1 MASSWK
7 PSIFSSRPVRRA
19 SAAPEDPGPAASPG
33 APAPSSAAGTGRA
46 PAADTPGAAS
56 APRPAGARRG
66 PLPSLA
72 ELGAFDGVA
81 PAQTPKRSGR
91 LTAEDLRR
99 LAVAPAERA
108 KPAAGGRPEEP
119 LARPK
124 AGRSWHADTP
134 FETVQT
140 AEGVLLKK
148 EAEARAQAQERAQ
161 AQAQA
166 QAQATPTA
174 DPGATRKTV
183 PAVNVAWADLNAA
196 VQAGWIRPEAAHA
209 LWARWL
215 ARKPLTHVE
224 DDGSPMAPLPPL
236 APSPMP
242 EEALADQELPAA
254 SPDAPPIPSPPSAAA
269 KVESMA
275 EPTAEAPR
283 PAAADEADKS
293 SAQNPQPGVPESDI
307 KPRQVV
313 EDLSPSHPSRE
324 AASAPHQFDAPSEP
338 EPIEAERAVP
348 PPPPPEAPPASPE
361 LVEVEVLEPLE
372 EANARRAAERAAQP
386 APIIQVTDVIESRP
400 EKPEKPAQ
408 AAPGWM
414 LGQYVIAL
422 LAAAVTAVS
431 VGLGH
436 VLFGPWGAAL
446 AAAFWT
452 VVVWRKT
459 SAFHASGQGLRALL
473 GAHLVLPLL
482 ALTVWQLQE
491 AAGWWPAARP
501 LDMFADAPMD
511 TLTRAAPAMRLDWRW
526 FALAGVPLI
535 AAVIWLMRLRRPALL
550 GAVTALLWM
559 VTFQAVAGVLQALG
573 LAFHGMTVFM
583 LMLGA
588 LTLLGGFYIDLKSRG
603 AGLSD
608 FARWP
613 YLCGA
618 VLLGAGWLSL
628 SVVPGPLALVRY
640 AGWLVF
646 VAWALAVARP
656 SLVALA
662 LAMAGFEAAFV
673 LAKAL
678 GSDVAGA
685 ALWLGWLVLTG
696 LALVWML
703 PRADRWASR
712 WQFWM
717 PMAWRK
723 ALTRPVA

>member
-1 MASSWK
+1 MPK
-7 PSIFSSRPVRRA
+7 L
-19 SAAPEDPGPAASPG
+19 SAE
-33 APAPSSAAGTGRA
+33 
-46 PAADTPGAAS
+46 
-56 APRPAGARRG
+56 
-66 PLPSLA
+66 
-72 ELGAFDGVA
+72 
-81 PAQTPKRSGR
+81 AQR
-91 LTAEDLRR
+91 LTS
-99 LAVAPAERA
+99 V
-108 KPAAGGRPEEP
+108 
-119 LARPK
+119 
-124 AGRSWHADTP
+124 
-134 FETVQT
+134 
-140 AEGVLLKK
+140 
-148 EAEARAQAQERAQ
+148 
-161 AQAQA
+161 
-166 QAQATPTA
+166 
-174 DPGATRKTV
+174 
-183 PAVNVAWADLNAA
+183 
-196 VQAGWIRPEAAHA
+196 
-209 LWARWL
+209 
-215 ARKPLTHVE
+215 
-224 DDGSPMAPLPPL
+224 
-236 APSPMP
+236 
-242 EEALADQELPAA
+242 
-254 SPDAPPIPSPPSAAA
+254 
-269 KVESMA
+269 
-275 EPTAEAPR
+275 
-283 PAAADEADKS
+283 DEADKS
-293 SAQNPQPGVPESDI
+293 SAQRLHPGVPEPDI
-307 KPRQVV
+307 NHRQAG
-313 EDLSPSHPSRE
+313 EDLSSSHSSLE
-324 AASAPHQFDAPSEP
+324 AASAPDQFDAPSEP

-526 FALAGVPLI
+526 LALAGVPLI

-685 ALWLGWLVLTG
+685 ALGRGWLVLTG

>member
-1 MASSWK
+1 M
-7 PSIFSSRPVRRA
+7 
-19 SAAPEDPGPAASPG
+19 PG
-33 APAPSSAAGTGRA
+33 ATP
-46 PAADTPGAAS
+46 PGAAGS
-56 APRPAGARRG
+56 VGAPKPAGARRG

-81 PAQTPKRSGR
+81 PAQPPKRSGR
-91 LTAEDLRR
+91 LSPEDLRR
-99 LAVAPAERA
+99 LAVPPPERA
-108 KPAAGGRPEEP
+108 KPTAAGLPEEP

-140 AEGVLLKK
+140 PEGVLLKK
-148 EAEARAQAQERAQ
+148 EAEARAQAQAM
-161 AQAQA
+161 
-166 QAQATPTA
+166 PTA
-174 DPGATRKTV
+174 DPGAARKTV

-224 DDGSPMAPLPPL
+224 DDGSAMAPLPPL
-236 APSPMP
+236 APAPMAEGASVPGEASAAPSASAAPDASPSPSSNP
-242 EEALADQELPAA
+242 EFAQAEEPVAPPAAGAHRPGAADESDPSSANRPQSLEIEPDTIDGEALEGVSPTRRMREAEPAA
-254 SPDAPPIPSPPSAAA
+254 VRPDAPSQLEPIEPERAEPPSPP
-269 KVESMA
+269 
-275 EPTAEAPR
+275 
-283 PAAADEADKS
+283 PAAQS
-293 SAQNPQPGVPESDI
+293 SP
-307 KPRQVV
+307 
-313 EDLSPSHPSRE
+313 PS
-324 AASAPHQFDAPSEP
+324 
-338 EPIEAERAVP
+338 
-348 PPPPPEAPPASPE
+348 PPEAID
-361 LVEVEVLEPLE
+361 VEVLEPLE

-386 APIIQVTDVIESRP
+386 APVIQVTDVIEALP
-400 EKPEKPAQ
+400 EKPETPPQ
-408 AAPGWM
+408 AAPAWM
-414 LGQYVIAL
+414 VGQYVIAL
-422 LAAAVTAVS
+422 LAAVVTAVS

-446 AAAFWT
+446 AAGFWT

-491 AAGWWPAARP
+491 AAGWWPAATP
-501 LDMFADAPMD
+501 LDLFADAPLD

-526 FALAGVPLI
+526 LALAGLPLI
-535 AAVIWLMRLRRPALL
+535 AAVVWLMRLRRPALL
-550 GAVTALLWM
+550 GAVTGLLWM
-559 VTFQAVAGVLQALG
+559 VTFQAVAGVLQTLG

-583 LMLGA
+583 LMLGV
-588 LTLLGGFYIDLKSRG
+588 LTLVGGFYIDLKARG

-646 VAWALAVARP
+646 VAWALSLARP

-662 LAMAGFEAAFV
+662 LAMAGFEGAFV

-678 GSDVAGA
+678 GSDLAGA
-685 ALWLGWLVLTG
+685 ALWLGWLAFTG
-696 LALVWML
+696 VALAWML
-703 PRADRWASR
+703 PRSDRWAPR

-717 PMAWRK
+717 PRAWRK
-723 ALTRPVA
+723 ALARPAA